1 MRKSKFKQTMSMLL
15 AVLMVFMSMNF
26 SVFAEELTA
35 PTDETT
41 TTTVEAPAE
50 QPAEKQ
56 TPAVEAL
63 APVDEETGTTEENAV
78 IQETPAMMA
87 LNDSEY
93 LTPGTPALDEM
104 TGKECFFANGTP
116 ITIEETTT
124 EGKGAKIT
132 WDGGSQEVSSAA
144 NIFGGGHNHDGTYES
159 TSVTMTGGT
168 VNAVFG
174 GGLHKSHVA
183 TANVVI
189 KDGAVIGQIAGGA
202 ASSFS
207 GTTCHQPWPGSDS
220 PNAFVDTANATIEG
234 GTIKGSALVYGGGE
248 GMSQTGNTN
257 LNITGGTFDKAYII
271 PGGSNG
277 TTTGTAKVEISTDIK
292 DSIVQGIN
300 RGKTENIVIDI
311 KTGAK
316 VNKVYAG
323 GETGDS
329 SVTGTIEKTTVNI
342 AADSA
347 VANLQPGTNGG
358 IEIAPNSTE
367 LITLNYDDSA
377 VINEG
382 ENTLEKLETRFGA
395 AVLGKTTKAI
405 AVADV
410 EGKVISGYD
419 DIQTAVDKAPS
430 DSIIKLQ
437 KNIDVNQTIQ
447 YGNKNLTFDGNNKTY
462 KLTSTAKDRIF
473 MLTGTGDTGTGLTLI
488 NLEVIGNNTNQRGIH
503 VGDITDTTDNNHYK
517 SQITLDNAELKFDF
531 CVDPRG
537 INFGDGQHQG
547 SVITLTNN
555 SKILNGLNQ
564 EYENNWGNSG
574 NGSRGLSLWN
584 PEDVTVNIEKNSAL
598 KGFKYAVN
606 VSGTQQV
613 VGDKLLADAGGL
625 NVTVDNS
632 TIYGWAAFNIWAS
645 YGTYNIQN
653 GSVLKGINTV
663 EGAAGSANAF
673 TAIKLNY
680 DWPAD
685 NGDGSPVYQ
694 TYDNVLNITNSTIT
708 NGKTGSFDQYLL
720 SIDNAETVKSIN
732 LTGAHFVD
740 VTGTIESAI
749 NIYDDGNKSGSVSKA
764 IDAVKAKTTIDT
776 ASTSLYQPAEGEAK
790 SLPFYDIVAVNGEK
804 EYQNIQDAIDD
815 AVDNDTITVKEG
827 IHNIYQAVKVD
838 KPVTIKGDKN
848 VIITP
853 GDTWT
858 PDDNLN
864 DSGEASLFNVTSDNV
879 TLENLTVQ
887 GARKVSDKTGH
898 GINIYCGDNVSLKN
912 ITAKDNAGCG
922 IVVNSSSVTA
932 EGLMASGNGW
942 QCSVN
947 VDQGANTD
955 KAASFTLTGNNTLK
969 DTYQVKSDG
978 YYNPDSDITV
988 DLPSSFVESSVG
1000 ENGAAWTDESSMIKN
1015 LNNKRTYVTISDAV
1029 QDARNKQTI
1038 SIPAGTY
1045 SEDITID
1052 NKSVTLQGQGDST
1065 VVNGTLTVQGKNK
1078 PTLNAIKAAEALAV
1092 QVKLDAS
1099 VDLTSCTDFTG
1110 SKITAEKYFAYDYDT
1125 SRVMADNKVVDGV
1138 QIANVGKPV
1147 SKSLVGDTYTVTEPA
1162 ELYWLAEQINSGTL
1176 DSSGITIKLADSL
1189 DADGMDFKGEAWLPI
1204 GTADHPFKGT
1214 FDGNGK
1220 TIKNLTVKD
1229 QENAGLFGCVETQD
1243 SIKDITIESVSITVG
1258 ANSGALVGISKKGT
1272 YIKCQIVGIENT
1284 VTATDCAGGLIGFV
1298 SSESESDN
1306 QLGGCSA
1313 VIKTLTANK
1322 TGSLVGDGKYQNMV
1336 VNQDTGEFFDTI
1348 QNAIDAENTKDG
1360 NTILI
1365 PAGLYDLTNKHIT
1378 LSKDVTLVGS
1388 TEGDQRTVFKC
1399 DEDPGGANGESNT
1412 MIAMGS
1418 GKDAKLQNI
1427 EINITKQKQSA
1438 INFSCEGKLSVENC
1452 RFTGAE
1458 GISGHNLIYGGG
1470 QSKATVIFKNN
1481 VVDVP
1486 YRVSI
1491 TSLGN
1496 DSEVT
1501 GNSFNIGTESI
1512 EGDGR
1517 TSVLS
1522 VVADSGNIKIE
1533 NNTFNGANRGIGV
1546 DWSKGIEPSNI
1557 SVKSNKFINTR
1568 YALELDSTKNKG
1580 NYDVSKNYYQWG
1592 YEAVG
1597 TLPHVQDASIEV
1609 EDPTKDFDA
1618 EYQGNLV
1625 KKVPYYLDAEMTQ
1638 LSAPVIISREGK
1650 DVDGYD
1656 TIGEAIQNAQDGD
1669 ILKLEGKTF
1678 IEDIT
1683 INKALTLQG
1692 AAKAEDGTAKTSKIE
1707 GKISIT
1713 AKDVAVKNVDAE
1725 ATTGALTGV
1734 VVTQNGAAVT
1744 LENTT
1749 ITNKSIENGACGIR
1763 MEGVSDN
1770 LTIKNST
1777 ITAAKY
1783 YGIGVR
1789 NMKQTLKVEGSTI
1802 SGWAAI
1808 MTSAGGLKDEDKG
1821 KTATETVITVKDSNL
1836 MGYHASGSNA
1846 SEAYGTVVLQEDY
1859 EGVTFK
1865 AENTLFYAGVNTIH
1879 GENPAHYQY
1888 GLTVRPYDCTIDL
1901 NNCKFE
1907 KDNNNKTDLLIYST
1921 VNSEGGAEQYEESGE
1936 VTNNTFNLKDITWVT
1951 GESANDPAQT
1961 KLIGVRQ
1968 KFDGT
1973 KVDQIT
1979 WSNTPDQANA
1989 LTEAN
1994 VQYNLLNPEGNAI
2007 NVSNAGQL
2015 LWIADQVNSGKDTFA
2030 GKTITLTDDIDLSS
2044 IENWTPIGIDDSQKA
2059 FAGTFDGGSHT
2070 ISGLKVDTAA
2080 SFAGLFG
2087 AVNGGAA
2094 IKNLTIDK
2102 AQIKTSDKNAG
2113 VLIGGTTYAN
2123 QNSLTI
2129 ENVNITNSQV
2139 EALGRVGG
2147 VIGWIKD
2154 SIKPV
2159 SISGCSV
2166 NGSTISGINDAT
2178 GDEGDKVGGIVGVA
2192 LGKTTITGCNVGDTA
2207 ETTITG
2213 CRDVGGIIGL
2223 GQSASTIEQ
2232 CNIGKS
2238 AKINLKFINPI
2249 DTFAKRDINV
2259 GVGGIVG
2266 TYLGQNALTL
2276 TDNVVDNATEI
2287 TTDLTKYTA
2296 KSNIEVYKGRY
2307 FGAPRDIK
2315 ESIATLTCDTA
2326 NNTEITFYGKEDA
2339 AESGAVLKDII
2350 ENRVQAGDT
2359 VNLAEADYTSAE
2371 AITIGKALTINGLEA
2386 DKALG
2391 GDTAIGATGQKT
2403 GINVDAQLMI
2413 TNSDE
2418 SVMPVKLN
2426 GISVVTGT
2434 AKNHGVIEIP
2444 ESSKPVDLT
2453 TDNCYLEQ
2461 ITAGNANTDEGST
2474 SVVLDSADN
2483 GSLNISASYVSMPK
2497 TYQRGIDNRGSETV
2511 VDIRNSKVYGA
2522 APTQAAPIAYTRAI
2536 SICGDKANTS
2546 INQCEIDVTDYGIYA
2561 DAATPVINVTDSNIT
2576 GWAALDVHKTATV
2589 TTENCNLTGRS
2600 YQTGNNGFATIVL
2613 EQTKDTVVNCKGGSI
2628 TSETINSGITMQYLV
2643 MLKYSNQQN
2652 NTKNSSVNIVDS
2664 ELKINGAPKLA
2675 AYDYRNENAWVNITG
2690 NSTITFNGNPGY
2702 AVMDNNNVIHT
2713 AGKDIDDAVI
2723 EAKNDR
2729 GEIVSIPASITQ
2741 IDNALNMTQA
2751 GNVNFQINGDLSI
2764 NGIFTGNSGQSKL
2777 ILTNG
2782 ADVTFANTVKN
2793 FTTIDV
2799 KDMPEDNPS
2808 VITAGIDKT
2817 DDNSFVK
2824 GNVSLKVALS
2834 EDGTQRTWTTEH
2846 RTDGFDKGNGT
2857 KAYPFTIATPEQLTV
2872 LAQKIEANEKY
2883 TALTEKKSYAD
2894 AYYQLTSDI
2903 TVNTWTP
2910 IGKTNA
2916 FNGHFDG
2923 NGTTSALFGTT
2934 GSSAVIEKL
2943 NVTGSFLQ
2951 MVTNNEGT
2959 IKNSSAMF
2967 VNCSSS
2973 AMTSSNAGKI
2983 ENSFTNSTKG
2993 LTANGTDGTVTNS
3006 FYTADITDL
3015 MTHTYTN
3022 EDMQKARFAIK
3033 LNGKQPIEDDVNG
3046 IWGYNPELSAYPVIN
3061 TDRVSADITP
3071 LENTIVVVSS
3081 DETVGT
3087 AKMSHTG
3094 LTHVYANDLVNLKAE
3109 VKNEAYA
3116 FDGWYLGDSKDT
3128 ADRVSRDSET
3138 SYQVTGAVTLTARFN
3153 ALPTRNIMAMTFQSD
3168 QGNVQ
3173 VGDGAVGTASQ
3184 QDVIYGKTTT
3194 IKAIA
3199 KTGYKFAY
3207 WTTFSGYITNP
3218 ANPEV
3223 VNTTAEWTLPLSTDP
3238 ASYVAMFE
3246 PTTSHR
3252 IIFQNSNGT
3261 ILSNVS
3267 VENGK
3272 DAPEG
3277 TRPGDPTMPEKIFD
3291 GWVLNDG
3298 KDTLTNEQVD
3308 AKLKAVTADM
3318 TFVATYHNDPAAKT
3332 YTITINGG
3340 TIQGSEDTTAQKKFN
3355 EYVTVV
3361 AKAQPDKNFA
3371 GWHKNAADGS
3381 IVSYDETYTFIV
3393 SDSVTLYA
3401 AYDDKPVEKLPTVNL
3416 DPNVTQVEQGSG
3428 YPDLYKLRY
3437 VAQINLPEGYEKSAC
3452 GLILKKK

>member
-50 QPAEKQ
+50 QPAEEQ
-56 TPAVEAL
+56 TPAVEAP
-63 APVDEETGTTEENAV
+63 APVDEETGTTEENA
-78 IQETPAMMA
+78 EKD
-87 LNDSEY
+87 L
-93 LTPGTPALDEM
+93 
-104 TGKECFFANGTP
+104 
-116 ITIEETTT
+116 
-124 EGKGAKIT
+124 GAKSDNT
-132 WDGGSQEVSSAA
+132 AA
-144 NIFGGGHNHDGTYES
+144 NSEKQLRAIDKNEMNKPIV
-159 TSVTMTGGT
+159 VTD
-168 VNAVFG
+168 A
-174 GGLHKSHVA
+174 
-183 TANVVI
+183 
-189 KDGAVIGQIAGGA
+189 
-202 ASSFS
+202 
-207 GTTCHQPWPGSDS
+207 
-220 PNAFVDTANATIEG
+220 
-234 GTIKGSALVYGGGE
+234 
-248 GMSQTGNTN
+248 
-257 LNITGGTFDKAYII
+257 
-271 PGGSNG
+271 
-277 TTTGTAKVEISTDIK
+277 
-292 DSIVQGIN
+292 
-300 RGKTENIVIDI
+300 
-311 KTGAK
+311 
-316 VNKVYAG
+316 
-323 GETGDS
+323 
-329 SVTGTIEKTTVNI
+329 
-342 AADSA
+342 
-347 VANLQPGTNGG
+347 
-358 IEIAPNSTE
+358 
-367 LITLNYDDSA
+367 
-377 VINEG
+377 
-382 ENTLEKLETRFGA
+382 
-395 AVLGKTTKAI
+395 
-405 AVADV
+405 
-410 EGKVISGYD
+410 EGKVIGGYD
-419 DIQTAVDKAPS
+419 DIQTAVKEAS
-430 DSIIKLQ
+430 SGSIIKLQ
-437 KNIDVNQTIQ
+437 QDVTTDQTIQ
-447 YGNKNLTFDGNNKTY
+447 YGNKNLTFDGDSQKY
-462 KLTSTAKDRIF
+462 KITSSATRIF
-473 MLTGTGDTGTGLTLI
+473 ILDGTGDSGTALTLKDL
-488 NLEVIGNNTNQRGIH
+488 NVIGNSTGQRGVH
-503 VGDITDTTDNNHYK
+503 VGNIEDADNSNLYRT
-517 SQITLDNAELKFDF
+517 QITLDNAVMAFKFSTEL
-531 CVDPRG
+531 RG
-537 INFGDGQHQG
+537 INFGNGQHQG
-547 SVITLTNN
+547 TVVTLTNH

-564 EYENNWGNSG
+564 EYENDWGSSDTRGVALYNPKEMTVRIEDNS
-574 NGSRGLSLWN
+574 
-584 PEDVTVNIEKNSAL
+584 EI
-598 KGFKYAVN
+598 KGFKYAIN
-606 VSGTQQV
+606 VYGAEETF
-613 VGDKLLADAGGL
+613 GNKKLTDAEGL

-663 EGAAGSANAF
+663 KGTPGSANDF
-673 TAIKLNY
+673 TTIKLNY
-680 DWPAD
+680 DWPS
-685 NGDGSPVYQ
+685 GDTPAYQ
-694 TYDNVLNITNSTIT
+694 TYDNVLNITDSTIT
-708 NGKTGSFDQYLL
+708 NSKTGDFDQDLL
-720 SIDNAETVKSIN
+720 TIDNAETIKSVN
-732 LTGAHFVD
+732 LEGAHFVD
-740 VTGTIESAI
+740 ATGTIDSAI
-749 NIYDDGNKSGSVSKA
+749 TVYDNGDKSGSISKA
-764 IDAVKAKTTIDT
+764 IAAVKAKTLMDA
-776 ASTSLYQPAEGEAK
+776 ASTSVYQPAEGEAK

-1272 YIKCQIVGIENT
+1272 YIKCQIVGTENT

-1399 DEDPGGANGESNT
+1399 DEDPSGANGESNT

-1692 AAKAEDGTAKTSKIE
+1692 AAKAEDGTANTSKIE

-2159 SISGCSV
+2159 SISGCRV

-2923 NGTTSALFGTT
+2923 NGYTINGNGTTSALFGTT

-3071 LENTIVVVSS
+3071 LENKIVVVSS
-3081 DETVGT
+3081 DEAVGT

-3168 QGNVQ
+3168 RGNVQ

-3223 VNTTAEWTLPLSTDP
+3223 VNTTAEWSLPLSTDP

-3452 GLILKKK
+3452 GLILKKSKVEDPNELMLEKVDGEIIKKTISVTQSSTGQWATNIAKLPDKTTVSVRAYLTYTNRYGDSFTIYSDMVLGTVQAETQK